1 MLRMLLMV
9 LLVAAAMLL
18 LLSEDNM
25 SLCAVTSD
33 LEDAVAL
40 VVEYMDGGSLQDLA
54 EAGGCACEG
63 VLANISAQ
71 VSE

>member
-1 MLRMLLMV
+1 MLC
-9 LLVAAAMLL
+9 VA
-18 LLSEDNM
+18 
-25 SLCAVTSD
+25 TSD

-54 EAGGCACEG
+54 DAGGCACEA

-71 VSE
+71 VRQYCDSRML